1 MHEEALLKDIRRKL
15 VEESTRASPAQ
26 VARVRLWIGALS
38 HLSEDQLRLQ
48 WPTVVDGTPAQS
60 ARLDVTTSR
69 DTTDPRAQGLVL
81 MSIDVVEP
89 GRSSGRVSLR
99 P

>member
-1 MHEEALLKDIRRKL
+1 MHEQALLSDIRRKL

-26 VARVRLWIGALS
+26 IARVRLWIGALS

-60 ARLDVTTSR
+60 AKLDVTTSR

-89 GRSSGRVSLR
+89 SHPVGRMDSR